1 MRGPL
6 RFHCLSGS
14 ASPWPW
20 ILAFFPSP
28 PSPDMSLCSAVIS
41 VGWWLVNYCAIPGA
55 DWHQTQ
61 TLRDWMLF
69 VTKRRGPCARA
80 LFHYILGGQNI
91 MQNYSAIFLSWFVPV
106 RADNEEILISCQ
118 ASLSFVTEQIV
129 YCGDHNTTMGLFT
142 GFRTGVAG
150 GPTLPTAPA
159 WIRENLLKLFT
170 SWRVITIG
178 PITWSIRYQLPSLPS
193 SPPLY
198 SPWGGHLKAELAIS
212 WQLVPTRIGKG
223 SSGLTKI
230 SPTNLNA

>member
-1 MRGPL
+1 MLRRWELEVLKKDTRGPL

-28 PSPDMSLCSAVIS
+28 VMSLCVVIS
-41 VGWWLVNYCAIPGA
+41 VSWWLVNCAIPGA
-55 DWHQTQ
+55 DWHQTQQ

-69 VTKRRGPCARA
+69 VTKREGAHVGLLSDARA

-129 YCGDHNTTMGLFT
+129 WW
-142 GFRTGVAG
+142 
-150 GPTLPTAPA
+150 P
-159 WIRENLLKLFT
+159 
-170 SWRVITIG
+170 
-178 PITWSIRYQLPSLPS
+178 
-193 SPPLY
+193 
-198 SPWGGHLKAELAIS
+198 
-212 WQLVPTRIGKG
+212 
-223 SSGLTKI
+223 
-230 SPTNLNA
+230 